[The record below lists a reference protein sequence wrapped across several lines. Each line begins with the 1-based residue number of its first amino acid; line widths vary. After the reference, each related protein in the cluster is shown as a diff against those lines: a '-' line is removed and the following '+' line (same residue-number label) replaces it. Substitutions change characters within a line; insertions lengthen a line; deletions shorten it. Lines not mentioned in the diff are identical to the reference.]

1 MSKKHV
7 YYVDIPTDSQDG
19 VWKNTDTF
27 FSRDEAI
34 AFARAKYGADENG
47 CVCLI
52 AQGCVVETE
61 EEETQP

>member
-7 YYVDIPTDSQDG
+7 YYVDIPTDKDG
-19 VWKNTDTF
+19 VWKNTNTF

-34 AFARAKYGADENG
+34 AFARAKYGADKNG
-47 CVCLI
+47 CICLI
-52 AQGCVVETE
+52 TQGYVVETE